1 MNIDDFVILVG
12 PVKEPE
18 FSGDTKRKF
27 DVWVG
32 SVRLDDANSGRTTDH
47 TVLGWDKAFEAW
59 LETSMGKAS

>member
-1 MNIDDFVILVG
+1 MNIDDFVIFIG

-32 SVRLDDANSGRTTDH
+32 SVRLDDLNTGRVAERSLTE
-47 TVLGWDKAFEAW
+47 WRRAFQAW